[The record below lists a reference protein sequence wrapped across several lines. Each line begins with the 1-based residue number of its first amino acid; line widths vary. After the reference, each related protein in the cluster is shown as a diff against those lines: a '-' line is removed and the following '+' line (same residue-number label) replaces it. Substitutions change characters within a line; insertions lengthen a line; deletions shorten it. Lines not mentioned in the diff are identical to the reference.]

1 MTEQWIPNYI
11 RRNIEYRPHEI
22 LTAKEFN
29 AILNLIITQGDYNS
43 RWLEYLTEHG
53 IPDAIADISVE
64 QLKEALTETVKDEV
78 RDLAAAVVNKT
89 SLHLEQPLFSVLNFS
104 VQKDMLDLRDVLRPY
119 GIEGNFCAASGLV
132 DASAAYPT
140 LLDLQ
145 SLQYDGHTILPVST
159 DNASL
164 DDLSSEVITT
174 KITAAKAYIDT
185 NLDSTNVFVYPDGT
199 LSDTVVDTVGTV
211 FTYAINKKSSN
222 NFLDSDSIMFG
233 NTRLQIPV
241 LYITGATTLD
251 DVQTVIDEVVNKNY
265 YCILAVD
272 TSKTEYTSA
281 ALMNVL
287 DYIKGTVGKFLKI
300 SDALALCE
308 STLNNRIYSIKINT
322 LSNCYIDFKDAN
334 GNDTSEKYIHW

>member
-1 MTEQWIPNYI
+1 MSEQWIPNYI

-53 IPDAIADISVE
+53 IPDAIADISVA

-104 VQKDMLDLRDVLRPY
+104 VQKDMLDLRDVLSPY
-119 GIEGNFCAASGLV
+119 GIAGNFCAASGLV
-132 DASAAYPT
+132 GASAAYPT

-159 DNASL
+159 DNAPL

-174 KITAAKAYIDT
+174 NITAAKAYIDT
-185 NLDSTNVFVYPDGT
+185 NLASTNVFVYPDGT
-199 LSDTVVDTVGTV
+199 LSDSVVDTVGTV
-211 FTYAINKKSSN
+211 FTYAINKRTAIIFWIPTVLGSIILGFR
-222 NFLDSDSIMFG
+222 FL
-233 NTRLQIPV
+233 
-241 LYITGATTLD
+241 
-251 DVQTVIDEVVNKNY
+251 
-265 YCILAVD
+265 YC
-272 TSKTEYTSA
+272 T
-281 ALMNVL
+281 
-287 DYIKGTVGKFLKI
+287 
-300 SDALALCE
+300 
-308 STLNNRIYSIKINT
+308 
-322 LSNCYIDFKDAN
+322 
-334 GNDTSEKYIHW
+334 